1 MPRVSQ
7 EHTDARRRQI
17 LAAGRR
23 CFAANGFHATSMQD
37 LLHEMGLSAGA
48 FYRYFS
54 GKDELINA
62 IAEETVDEAARELAE
77 YFAQEPLP
85 PLPDLLAGVV
95 GAHVRPM
102 LDVETQDV
110 LLQIWT
116 ESMRSPELR
125 RRLQDG
131 FATLL
136 DLLTDVMRRYGDRGE
151 LPPDADAV
159 ACARAV
165 IGVIQGYVLQ
175 RSVFDLDD
183 AEPFATGLHTL
194 LSAK

>member
-151 LPPDADAV
+151 LPPDADTV

-175 RSVFDLDD
+175 RSVFELDD
-183 AEPFATGLHTL
+183 AEPFATGLRTL